1 MRQNLIVNILAVLYI
16 LGAIT
21 ASLLYDI
28 EHPETL
34 IAPLFLFPLMNIVWI
49 VTNYGS
55 KETGIIY
62 VTKVD
67 RNNRT
72 VRLELIE
79 PLEDFEKRSEF
90 IFIVRK
96 PKKFENAEKTRSIVK
111 DTPTL

>member
-16 LGAIT
+16 LGALT
-21 ASLLYDI
+21 ASFLYDI

-34 IAPLFLFPLMNIVWI
+34 IAPLLLFPLMNIISI
-49 VTNYGS
+49 VTKYGS
-55 KETGIIY
+55 KETGVIY

-72 VRLELIE
+72 VRLELNE
-79 PLEDFEKRSEF
+79 TPEDFEKRSEV
-90 IFIVRK
+90 IFLVRK
-96 PKKFENAEKTRSIVK
+96 PKKFENAEKTRAIVK

>member
-1 MRQNLIVNILAVLYI
+1 MRQNLIVNIFAVLYVI
-16 LGAIT
+16 GALT
-21 ASLLYDI
+21 ASILCDI

-34 IAPLFLFPLMNIVWI
+34 IAPLLLFPLLNIVSI
-49 VTNYGS
+49 VTKYGS
-55 KETGIIY
+55 KETGVIY

-72 VRLELIE
+72 VRLELNE
-79 PLEDFEKRSEF
+79 TPEDFEKRSEV
-90 IFIVRK
+90 IFLVRK